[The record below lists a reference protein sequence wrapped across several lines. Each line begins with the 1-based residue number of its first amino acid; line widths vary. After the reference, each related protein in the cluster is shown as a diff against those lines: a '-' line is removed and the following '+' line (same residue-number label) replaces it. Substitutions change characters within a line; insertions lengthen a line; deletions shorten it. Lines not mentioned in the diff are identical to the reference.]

1 MRVFSRFSAA
11 PMDKSLAIYHH
22 RFQEGLS
29 LKLQENFDLKEIS
42 FFLLLDYSLL

>member
-22 RFQEGLS
+22 RLQGLS